1 MGTLLPLLLSVM
13 LAGPAPAAR
22 SVIRPATR
30 TLAATRTVASSSRY
44 EAARTQLRALM
55 RDPIKRRYHH
65 RWEKAIKA
73 LLESA
78 VGKDAPAATLE
89 AARARYALYRWSA
102 NEADRDA
109 ALRLALRAE
118 RLGARDASK
127 FAAAIRREAG
137 DERPNAA
144 PHREKPAVAAAPAR
158 PAEPKHPHGATA
170 TAPTPARPEL
180 EAAPEPELEAVVAE
194 LKAPPE
200 LKLGTSNGA
209 GTASVGDVKAWTGDD
224 YTRIAIPLDH
234 WVGWQK
240 FELPAVG
247 GAPRR
252 LALDFRPARLDG
264 AAQARNVEGDQVD
277 RVRTAQRDPET
288 VRVVFELPGRD
299 DVRFYRLDDPP
310 RLIVDIGTRLAERE
324 ARGAA
329 RGPAAAAPAPKGPLT
344 TPSTIGPP
352 PPPPPPPPAL
362 AGSGDE
368 EGGATHPI
376 RRIVVDAG
384 HGGYDPG
391 AIGPSGVREKDV
403 TLAMSRKLA
412 QRLKQAGFEV
422 VMTRSDDRYVALE
435 ERTAIANASKGDL
448 FVSIHANANPR
459 RSLAGVETW
468 ILNVADDRY
477 ANRLAAR
484 ENGVD
489 PDDESGALD
498 ARRILTDLDARSSTD
513 ASRRLAQQVQKEITG
528 SVRERVGEVQ
538 DLGVKSALFYVLV
551 GARMPAV
558 LVETAFISNRRE
570 EQRLSSARYQDEVAA
585 AVARAVV
592 GFASQQGPRL
602 AAGP

>member
-13 LAGPAPAAR
+13 LAGSAPAAR
-22 SVIRPATR
+22 PA
-30 TLAATRTVASSSRY
+30 ARTVASARTVAGGAKY
-44 EAARTQLRALM
+44 EAARAQLRALM
-55 RDPIKRRYHH
+55 RDPVKRRYHH

-73 LLESA
+73 LLDSA
-78 VGKDAPAATLE
+78 VGRDAPAATLE

-109 ALRLALRAE
+109 ALRLARRAE
-118 RLGARDASK
+118 KLGARDAAK

-137 DERPNAA
+137 DERPAAA
-144 PHREKPAVAAAPAR
+144 PHREKPAVAAAPA
-158 PAEPKHPHGATA
+158 PTPTPV
-170 TAPTPARPEL
+170 PTPARPEL
-180 EAAPEPELEAVVAE
+180 EEPPEPELEAAVAE

-200 LKLGTSNGA
+200 LKLGASNGA
-209 GTASVGDVKAWTGDD
+209 GTASIGDVKAWTGDD
-224 YTRIAIPLDH
+224 YTRIAISLDH

-240 FELPAVG
+240 LELPAVG

-277 RVRTAQRDPET
+277 RVRTAQRDHET

-324 ARGAA
+324 ARGGTRSSPHPSPATI
-329 RGPAAAAPAPKGPLT
+329 GPAT
-344 TPSTIGPP
+344 SPSTIGPP
-352 PPPPPPPPAL
+352 PHAPPAL
-362 AGSGDE
+362 SGSGDE
-368 EGGATHPI
+368 EGGGTRPI
-376 RRIVVDAG
+376 RRIVIDAG

-412 QRLKQAGFEV
+412 HRLKQAGFEV

-489 PDDESGALD
+489 PDDETGALD

-570 EQRLSSARYQDEVAA
+570 EQRLASAKYQDEVAA

-592 GFASQQGPRL
+592 DFASQQGARL
-602 AAGP
+602 ASGR